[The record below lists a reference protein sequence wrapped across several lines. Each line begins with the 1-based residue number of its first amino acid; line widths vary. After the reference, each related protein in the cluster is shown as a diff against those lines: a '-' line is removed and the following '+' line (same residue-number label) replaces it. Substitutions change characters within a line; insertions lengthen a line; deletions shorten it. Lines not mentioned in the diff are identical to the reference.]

1 MIGAIVTTG
10 VFALLCSGLATIGNL
25 AIARDFPDVKLE
37 NDTDVYSDPF
47 FDPAVAVLSE
57 QYRLT
62 TNLFYHQA
70 RVFRVVPILLARY
83 TFLIVLL

>member
-25 AIARDFPDVKLE
+25 AIARDFPDVRLE
-37 NDTDVYSDPF
+37 NDTDVYSDPL
-47 FDPAVAVLSE
+47 FDPAVVLRYE

-70 RVFRVVPILLARY
+70 RVLWAVLILLVGY
-83 TFLIVLL
+83 KFLIGFL